1 MALQSHTDGF
11 GGWVTLPYS
20 GGLLDQP
27 NDLMEDLMLWR
38 RLYDIVKEQNRE
50 REERYPEDANPTT

>member
-1 MALQSHTDGF
+1 MALQSHTDGY
-11 GGWVTLPYS
+11 GGWVTLPFL

-27 NDLMEDLMLWR
+27 SDLMEDLMLWR

-50 REERYPEDANPTT
+50 LEERQKDGETTT